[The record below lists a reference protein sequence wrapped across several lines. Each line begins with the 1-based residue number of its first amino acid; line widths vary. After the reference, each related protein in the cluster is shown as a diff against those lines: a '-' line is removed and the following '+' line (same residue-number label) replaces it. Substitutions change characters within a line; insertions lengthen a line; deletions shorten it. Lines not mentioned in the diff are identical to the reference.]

1 MCSGEEPVRSVVV
14 VGAAPSSGRRCAA
27 DVLWAFTHI
36 QTAAECCTVLCTTA
50 ITEKEALLLPADAAS
65 SEQVRPLALNDTE
78 CHRNTH

>member
-1 MCSGEEPVRSVVV
+1 MSSEEPVRSVVV

-50 ITEKEALLLPADAAS
+50 VIEGSAAANAAS

-78 CHRNTH
+78 CHKNTH